1 MGNCCD
7 KTQNKDKDFNLEQ
20 FHSFGENNVKEV
32 KEEKEE
38 KEEKKI
44 KEEKELKNEKE
55 EKERNPLLNYP
66 QNRSESKS
74 TKKNK

>member
-20 FHSFGENNVKEV
+20 FVSFGEINVNEV
-32 KEEKEE
+32 KEE